1 MNLSDLEKPFDPSQ
15 ISWRVGA
22 TNGEKTK
29 GIALA
34 YIDARDVMDRLDA
47 VCGPENWQAT
57 YTDAGNGKTC
67 CQIGINVNGNW
78 VWKANGAGE
87 TDFEA
92 DKGAFSDAFKR
103 AAVLWGVGRYLYG
116 LESPWVEIEARGK
129 SYIIKQSEMPKLN
142 AVLEKTV
149 RVFIPRSVKQAF
161 YEQMITCLSKGDEHG
176 AAELWNEWKDDPD
189 RKLILWAMFDSHQRS
204 AMKALRSA
212 A

>member
-34 YIDARDVMDRLDA
+34 YIDARDVMERLDA
-47 VCGPENWQAT
+47 VCGPENWQAI

-67 CQIGINVNGNW
+67 CQIGINVKGNW
-78 VWKANGAGE
+78 VWKSNGAGE

-116 LESPWVEIEARGK
+116 LDSPWVEIEARGK
-129 SYIIKQSEMPKLN
+129 SYTIKQSEMPKLN

-149 RVFIPRSVKQAF
+149 RVFIPRAEKQAF
-161 YEQMITCLSKGDEHG
+161 YEQMITCLSSGDEHG
-176 AAELWNEWKDDPD
+176 AAELWNEWKDDQD

>member
-1 MNLSDLEKPFDPSQ
+1 MNLSDLDRPFDPSA

-34 YIDARDVMDRLDA
+34 YIDARDVMERLDN
-47 VCGPENWQAT
+47 VCGPENWQAI
-57 YTDAGNGKTC
+57 YSNAGNNKTC
-67 CQIGINVNGNW
+67 CQIGIKCGEW

-87 TDFEA
+87 TDFEG

-129 SYIIKQSEMPKLN
+129 SYAIKKTEQVKLDAIID
-142 AVLEKTV
+142 KTV
-149 RVFIPRSVKQAF
+149 RVYIPRAQKNAF
-161 YEQMITCLSKGDEHG
+161 YDQMISCLANGDEHG
-176 AAELWNEWKDDPD
+176 VKQLWAEWTDSDH
-189 RKLILWAMFDSHQRS
+189 KLILWAMFDSHQRS
-204 AMKALRSA
+204 AMKSLKGA